1 MVTLLLGIIYLAFI
15 SLGLPDSLLGSAWPS
30 MYLELNVPVSYAGLI
45 SIIIALGTVI
55 ASLLSD
61 RLTKQFGAGGV
72 TAISVSMT
80 AIALFGF
87 STSDSFLML
96 CLWGIPYGMGA
107 GSVDAALNNY
117 VAIHYASRHMSWL
130 HCMWGVGTMIGPYFM
145 GYALTNHQGWHM
157 GYRYISFLQIGL
169 TLVLIASLPLWKR
182 RTEAQAESEV
192 AATEK
197 QHKKALSLKEI
208 FAICGAREMLFT
220 IFMYCA
226 LEQTAMLWASSYM
239 VFQCGISAERAAGL
253 ASLFFIGITVGR
265 GISGFLTVK
274 FSDVFLVRL
283 GQGIILVGIIIM
295 LLPFGEMVT
304 FAGLVMLGLG
314 CAPIYPCLIHC
325 TPVYFGEDK
334 SQAIIGLQMASAY
347 VGTCLMPYLFGMIVK
362 YISASWFTGYMFVML
377 VIMVVAHEALLK
389 RTKKVL

>member
-45 SIIIALGTVI
+45 SIIIALGTVF

-274 FSDVFLVRL
+274 FSDVFLIRL

-389 RTKKVL
+389 RTKK

>member
-45 SIIIALGTVI
+45 SIIIALGTVL

-182 RTEAQAESEV
+182 RKEASAESEV
-192 AATEK
+192 ATTEK
-197 QHKKALSLKEI
+197 QHKKALSFKAILS
-208 FAICGAREMLFT
+208 ICGAREMLFT

-295 LLPFGEMVT
+295 LLPFGEVVT

-377 VIMVVAHEALLK
+377 VIMVVAHEVLLK